1 MDSISIVQSLAA
13 LTGTAFFLWL
23 GYGALLI
30 VADSEK
36 RWKERYG
43 NRWIIS
49 KSERA
54 RLDKAYAESQQNKNA
69 S

>member
-1 MDSISIVQSLAA
+1 MDPISLVQSLAA
-13 LTGTAFFLWL
+13 LTGAAFFLWL
-23 GYGALLI
+23 LYGALLI

-36 RWKERYG
+36 RWKKRYG
-43 NRWIIS
+43 NRLIMS

-54 RLDKAYAESQQNKNA
+54 RLDKLYADNKQNKKA

>member
-1 MDSISIVQSLAA
+1 MDPISIVQSLAA
-13 LTGTAFFLWL
+13 LTGTAFFLWIS
-23 GYGALLI
+23 YGALLI
-30 VADSEK
+30 VADSDRE
-36 RWKERYG
+36 WKKRYG

-54 RLDKAYAESQQNKNA
+54 RLDKVYADKQQNKKA

>member
-1 MDSISIVQSLAA
+1 MDTISTISTLAA
-13 LTGTAFFLWL
+13 LTGAAFFLWL
-23 GYGALLI
+23 LYGAFLI

-36 RWKERYG
+36 RWKRRYG
-43 NRWIIS
+43 NRLIMS

-54 RLDKAYAESQQNKNA
+54 RLDKAYAERDQNKKA

>member
-1 MDSISIVQSLAA
+1 MEPINLIASLAA

-23 GYGALLI
+23 VYGAFLI
-30 VADSEK
+30 VADSDREWRK
-36 RWKERYG
+36 RYG
-43 NRWIIS
+43 NRLIMS

-54 RLDKAYAESQQNKNA
+54 RLDKLYADIKQNKKA

>member
-1 MDSISIVQSLAA
+1 MDSISLVQTLAA
-13 LTGTAFFLWL
+13 LPIAAFMLWL

-43 NRWIIS
+43 DRIFLT

-54 RLDKAYAESQQNKNA
+54 RLDNAYAESQQNKNA

>member
-43 NRWIIS
+43 NRWIIT

>member
-1 MDSISIVQSLAA
+1 MEPINLIASLAA

-23 GYGALLI
+23 VYGAFLI
-30 VADSEK
+30 VADSDRQWRK
-36 RWKERYG
+36 RYG
-43 NRWIIS
+43 NRLIMS

-54 RLDKAYAESQQNKNA
+54 RLDKLYADNKQNKKA

>member
-1 MDSISIVQSLAA
+1 MEPINLIASLAA

-23 GYGALLI
+23 VYGAFLI
-30 VADSEK
+30 VADSDRE
-36 RWKERYG
+36 WKKRYG
-43 NRWIIS
+43 NRLIMS

-54 RLDKAYAESQQNKNA
+54 RLDKAYSESQQNKKA

>member
-1 MDSISIVQSLAA
+1 MDTISLAQSLAA

-23 GYGALLI
+23 LYGAFLI

-36 RWKERYG
+36 RWKTRYG
-43 NRWIIS
+43 NRWIMS

-54 RLDKAYAESQQNKNA
+54 RLDKAYAEQQQNKKG
-69 S
+69 

>member
-1 MDSISIVQSLAA
+1 MDTISTISSLAA
-13 LTGTAFFLWL
+13 LAGTAFFLWIL
-23 GYGALLI
+23 YGAFLI

-36 RWKERYG
+36 RWKKRYG
-43 NRWIIS
+43 NRLIMS

-54 RLDKAYAESQQNKNA
+54 RLDKLYADNKQNNKA

>member
-1 MDSISIVQSLAA
+1 MDTISTISTLAA

-23 GYGALLI
+23 LYGAFLI
-30 VADSEK
+30 VADSDRE
-36 RWKERYG
+36 WKKRYG
-43 NRWIIS
+43 NRWIMS

-54 RLDKAYAESQQNKNA
+54 RLDKAYADNKQNNKA

>member
-30 VADSEK
+30 VSDSEK
-36 RWKERYG
+36 RWKKRYG
-43 NRWIIS
+43 NRWIIT
-49 KSERA
+49 KSERD
-54 RLDKAYAESQQNKNA
+54 RLDKAYAEREQNKKG
-69 S
+69 

>member
-1 MDSISIVQSLAA
+1 MDPISLVQTLAA
-13 LTGTAFFLWL
+13 LTGAAFFLWL

-43 NRWIIS
+43 DRVFLT

-54 RLDKAYAESQQNKNA
+54 RLDKAYADKQQNKNA

>member
-1 MDSISIVQSLAA
+1 MDPISLIQSLAA

-23 GYGALLI
+23 AYGALLI
-30 VADSEK
+30 VADSDRE
-36 RWKERYG
+36 WKKRYG

-54 RLDKAYAESQQNKNA
+54 RLDKAYAESKQNKET

>member
-1 MDSISIVQSLAA
+1 MDSISLVASLAVLPIA
-13 LTGTAFFLWL
+13 AFFLWIS
-23 GYGALLI
+23 YGALLI

-54 RLDKAYAESQQNKNA
+54 RLDNAYADKQQNKKA

>member
-1 MDSISIVQSLAA
+1 MEPINLIASLAA

-23 GYGALLI
+23 VYGAFLI
-30 VADSEK
+30 VADSDREWRK
-36 RWKERYG
+36 RYG
-43 NRWIIS
+43 NRLIMS

-54 RLDKAYAESQQNKNA
+54 RLDKLYADNKQNKKA